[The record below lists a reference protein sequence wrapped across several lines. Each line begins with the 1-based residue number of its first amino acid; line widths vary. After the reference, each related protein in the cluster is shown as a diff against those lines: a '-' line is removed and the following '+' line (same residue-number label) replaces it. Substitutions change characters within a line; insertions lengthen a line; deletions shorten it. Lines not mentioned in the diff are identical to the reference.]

1 MGESHYRRPSG
12 EIQTRVSPTHECSQ
26 EHRIAALEHRSDD
39 HSGRIREAET
49 ALGDGRVQFA
59 EIRKDLAQIQVLLLE
74 MRAGK
79 QSFADKAIDAA
90 IHWGVPAVIVAMIYA
105 IAKSGQIGGVQ

>member
-1 MGESHYRRPSG
+1 VASRDNIPPIHVCD
-12 EIQTRVSPTHECSQ
+12 QA
-26 EHRIAALEHRSDD
+26 HRLSALEHRADD
-39 HSGRIREAET
+39 HSDRITKAET

-59 EIRKDLAQIQVLLLE
+59 EIRKDLAQIQALLME

-79 QSFADKAIDAA
+79 QGFADKAIDAA
-90 IHWGVPAVIVAMIYA
+90 IHWGVPAVIVALIYA